1 MVSGESI
8 RSIATRLGRAPST
21 ISREIKRNGG
31 CDGYRAT
38 EADEAAWNRARRPK
52 RCKLR
57 ENRALA
63 RIVAHKLR
71 MLWSPEQIAGWLKQ
85 TYPCDESQHV
95 SHETIYRSLFIQAR
109 GALKKELLE
118 HLRRTRGMRRSRH
131 YTQKTAIHGKIVD
144 AMSIS
149 ERPACVEDRAVP
161 GHWEGDL
168 VFGSGN
174 SQIATLVERQTRYA
188 IRDAGEIEWQKL
200 AVGRQ
205 CTHQERQQATAG
217 AVQVTDL
224 GQGHGDACSQAIH
237 DGYRYPGLL
246 LRPAKPMAAGKQ
258 REHERLAQAVHAQ
271 GHESLGSLT
280 ASAQRHCE
288 TIE

>member
-144 AMSIS
+144 AVSIS

-174 SQIATLVERQTRYA
+174 SQIATLVERQTR
-188 IRDAGEIEWQKL
+188 
-200 AVGRQ
+200 
-205 CTHQERQQATAG
+205 
-217 AVQVTDL
+217 
-224 GQGHGDACSQAIH
+224 
-237 DGYRYPGLL
+237 
-246 LRPAKPMAAGKQ
+246 
-258 REHERLAQAVHAQ
+258 
-271 GHESLGSLT
+271 
-280 ASAQRHCE
+280 
-288 TIE
+288 